1 MIDIYSQVF
10 TAIYNAVKASDAYPN
25 ATVEDEYPNALP
37 AKFPAVT
44 LAETRNLNDRNL
56 NDSSDREKFAR
67 LRYRVRIYSNKQGTR
82 KSEARAIFA
91 ITDDV
96 MWNLGFRRQAYTAT
110 PEIYNSTIYGISAE
124 YESVVDENNVL
135 YRNQ

>member
-10 TAIYNAVKASDAYPN
+10 TALYDAVKAEYPKIK
-25 ATVEDEYPNALP
+25 VEDEYPNALP
-37 AKFPAVT
+37 GTFPAVT
-44 LAETRNLNDRNL
+44 LAETRYLNDRNL

-67 LRYRVRIYSNKQGTR
+67 IRYRVRVYSNKQGTR
-82 KSEARAIFA
+82 KSEARAIFSV
-91 ITDDV
+91 TDQA

-110 PEIYNSTIYGISAE
+110 PEIYNSMIYGISAE
-124 YESVVDENNVL
+124 YESVVDENGVL

>member
-10 TAIYNAVKASDAYPN
+10 TAVYNAVKASDAYPN

-44 LAETRNLNDRNL
+44 LAETRNLNDRYL
-56 NDSSDREKFAR
+56 NDSSEREKFSR
-67 LRYRVRIYSNKQGTR
+67 IRYRVRVYSNKQNTR
-82 KSEARAIFA
+82 KSEARAIFSLV
-91 ITDDV
+91 DDV
-96 MWNLGFRRQAYTAT
+96 MFGLGFRRQAYTAT
-110 PEIYNSTIYGISAE
+110 PEIYNSTIYGISADF
-124 YESVVDENNVL
+124 ESVVDENGVL

>member
-10 TAIYNAVKASDAYPN
+10 TALYDAVKAEYPKIK
-25 ATVEDEYPNALP
+25 VEDEYPNALP
-37 AKFPAVT
+37 GTFPAVT
-44 LAETRNLNDRNL
+44 LAETRYLNDRNL

-67 LRYRVRIYSNKQGTR
+67 IRYRVMVYSNKQGTK
-82 KSEARAIFA
+82 KSEARAIFSV
-91 ITDDV
+91 TDQA

-124 YESVVDENNVL
+124 YESVVDENGVL

>member
-10 TAIYNAVKASDAYPN
+10 TALYDAVKAEYPKIK
-25 ATVEDEYPNALP
+25 VEDEYPNALP
-37 AKFPAVT
+37 GTLPAVT
-44 LAETRNLNDRNL
+44 LAETRYLNDRNL

-67 LRYRVRIYSNKQGTR
+67 IRYRVRVYSNKEGTK
-82 KSEARAIFA
+82 KSEARAIFSV
-91 ITDDV
+91 TDHV
-96 MWNLGFRRQAYTAT
+96 MWTLGFRRQAYTAT

-124 YESVVDENNVL
+124 YESVVDENGVL